1 MADAERRFN
10 LAERHQ
16 RFIDQQVASGRHA
29 NDSAVV
35 QKPCVATRQTSRRPW
50 RIKQPYES
58 SPNTGS
64 AMSRAAPSP
73 SSAMMRISTRSSTGP
88 ADAPTNSCKPGS
100 KAAATQPEIC
110 RWRFD

>member
-35 QKPCVATRQTSRRPW
+35 REALRRYEADFEAAVADQ
-50 RIKQPYES
+50 
-58 SPNTGS
+58 
-64 AMSRAAPSP
+64 AALREL
-73 SSAMMRISTRSSTGP
+73 AEHG
-88 ADAPTNSCKPGS
+88 
-100 KAAATQPEIC
+100 
-110 RWRFD
+110 